1 MLSKQRKMGNCILT
15 FDKDM
20 NEEVL
25 TIFEKTL
32 DEEGFI
38 VEKDNPKQ
46 MVLSEE
52 GQEVNIKE
60 FGGIK
65 NGSEIFIKNDL
76 ISLMRLSKE

>member
-1 MLSKQRKMGNCILT
+1 MTKSTLT
-15 FDKDM
+15 FDESM

-25 TIFEKTL
+25 AIFGKII
-32 DEEGFI
+32 DGEGFI
-38 VEKDNPKQ
+38 VEKDNLKQ
-46 MVLSEE
+46 RVLSED

-65 NGSEIFIKNDL
+65 KGSEIFIKNDL